1 MKKFIK
7 IILIVLVML
16 GVSLLGFDNYME
28 HQRDLRNEEML
39 KVLQEKRLD
48 PVSIKEDYQK
58 KLEMD
63 AKIEAKKK
71 EIVDFMNSEEY
82 KEREYI
88 RELKEKHGIESD
100 NYQIMH
106 MELSY
111 YSDLNCENGYG
122 NITATGEVL
131 TAGMVAN
138 NDLSFG
144 TNVYFEGHGMKV
156 VKDRGSEKY
165 FDAVNKFDVFVPRNA
180 GESDDAYYRRVNN
193 MGRVVVKG
201 IIFF

>member
-16 GVSLLGFDNYME
+16 GVSLFGFDNYIE

-39 KVLQEKRLD
+39 KVLQDKRLD
-48 PVSIKEDYQK
+48 PASIKEDYQK

-71 EIVDFMNSEEY
+71 EIADFMNSEEY

>member
-1 MKKFIK
+1 MKKFMK
-7 IILIVLVML
+7 VSLMILVIL
-16 GVSLLGFDNYME
+16 GVSIFGVNKYIE
-28 HQRDLRNEEML
+28 EQRDLRNEEML
-39 KVLQEKRLD
+39 KILQEKRLD
-48 PVSIKEDYQK
+48 PISIKEDYQK

-63 AKIEAKKK
+63 AKIEAKMK
-71 EIVDFMNSEEY
+71 EIADFKNSEEY
-82 KEREYI
+82 KEREYV

-165 FDAVNKFDVFVPRNA
+165 FNAVNKFDVFVPRNA

-193 MGRVVVKG
+193 MGRDVVKG